1 MALSNADLLAR
12 FEREHLD
19 RHSISAAR
27 RRRSTVILLGLAD
40 GLAPRTLVEATPS
53 DLMAWQG
60 AQLARKIAPNT
71 VRNWETMI
79 RAFFGWA
86 YAAQLISFE
95 LSVQLKSVT
104 AVRGARVYRPK
115 PYKKAEIEALRVALQ
130 ARYPLAPQH
139 GKGSQMTK
147 RFLRGDSRL
156 KGAVYCHA
164 RRLQLE
170 AQISLALEEGL
181 RCIELWGLTIPQMH
195 PDNTGVVVF
204 TAKSKPGEVREREVP
219 YTNHSRLVV
228 QEWMNFRSLMAPD
241 HESPWLTLTS
251 AAPRAAQRFRTFE
264 ESLQALGRPY
274 WNWHRLRHTFATE
287 RLRAGMP
294 LEKLQVMMGHA
305 NLAQT
310 LAYAEIVN
318 ADLRSEADRTE
329 DAFARNL
336 GLAA

>member
-1 MALSNADLLAR
+1 MSATNSELLDR
-12 FEREHLD
+12 LDREHFE
-19 RHSISAAR
+19 RHSISIKR
-27 RRRSTVILLGLAD
+27 RRRSVVILLELAD
-40 GLAPRTLVEATPS
+40 RLGDRTLLEVTPS

-60 AQLARKIAPNT
+60 AQLARGIRPNT

-79 RAFFGWA
+79 RSFYTWA
-86 YAAQLISFE
+86 YAAQLIPFE
-95 LSVQLKSVT
+95 LFVQLKSVST
-104 AVRGARVYRPK
+104 VRGGRVYRPK
-115 PYKKAEIEALRVALQ
+115 PYKRAEIEALRIALDR
-130 ARYPLAPQH
+130 RYPTAPRQ
-139 GKGSQMTK
+139 GKGSHMVR
-147 RFLRGDSRL
+147 RFLRGDSKL
-156 KGAVYCHA
+156 VGAAYRHA

-181 RCIELWGLTIPQMH
+181 RCTEIWHLTIPQMH
-195 PDNTGVVVF
+195 PDNVGVVVF
-204 TAKSKPGEVREREVP
+204 TAKSKPGEIREREVP

-228 QEWMNFRSLMAPD
+228 QEWIDFRTLMAPD
-241 HESPWLTLTS
+241 HGSPWLTLTAS
-251 AAPRAAQRFRTFE
+251 APREAQRFRTFE
-264 ESLQALGRPY
+264 EALQPLGRPY

-294 LEKLQVMMGHA
+294 LEKLQIMMGHA

-318 ADLRSEADRTE
+318 ADLNTEAARTE